1 MSHGRL
7 HRVCVSEDSSSP
19 NRASSWWK
27 GCSGKLFRGDPSVT
41 RKQTWAHFPP
51 LAFGPVGRA
60 IADQLHRTAR
70 SPLGLFEMKDT
81 KAEEKTR
88 EAPNAVRQHRPG
100 GQAGAWQET
109 SDKSHGWSLGR
120 TRLASPKE
128 EAFWNDIVDALGFD
142 EIQRFQRRSCRARP
156 RHLLRFLVCRSE
168 DEIEDISRRES
179 DASFANSRSLRRAS
193 GVPSARAS

>member
-19 NRASSWWK
+19 NRASSWWN
-27 GCSGKLFRGDPSVT
+27 GGSGRLFRGGPSVT

-60 IADQLHRTAR
+60 IADQPHRTAR

-109 SDKSHGWSLGR
+109 SDSRTDGR
-120 TRLASPKE
+120 SAANAWRVPKRKPSGTTLWTRSDLMR
-128 EAFWNDIVDALGFD
+128 FNDFSGDPVEPALVTF
-142 EIQRFQRRSCRARP
+142 
-156 RHLLRFLVCRSE
+156 
-168 DEIEDISRRES
+168 
-179 DASFANSRSLRRAS
+179 
-193 GVPSARAS
+193 